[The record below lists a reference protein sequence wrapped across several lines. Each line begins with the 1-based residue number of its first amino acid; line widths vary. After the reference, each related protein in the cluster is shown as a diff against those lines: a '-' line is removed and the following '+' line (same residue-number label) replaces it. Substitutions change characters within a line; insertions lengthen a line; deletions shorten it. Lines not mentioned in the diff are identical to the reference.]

1 MTIPAIRS
9 IGVYCGSSNGSR
21 PAYAAA
27 ARELGTAIAGR
38 GIALVYGGGRVGLM
52 GAVADAAL
60 AAGGHV
66 RGIITHELLGA
77 EVGHLGLS
85 TLDVVESMHERKLAM
100 AEAADGFI
108 ALPGGFGTL
117 DELCEV
123 LTWTQLGIHRKPV
136 ALVNILGYW
145 DHFIAQAAVAAEEGF
160 MKPVHRDLLRVASD
174 PGEAIDLLLAP
185 VARPEPKWVS
195 SP

>member
-1 MTIPAIRS
+1 MTIRA

-21 PAYAAA
+21 PAYVGA
-27 ARELGTAIAGR
+27 ARDLGTAIAER

-60 AAGGHV
+60 TAGGHV

-85 TLDVVESMHERKLAM
+85 TLDVVASMHERKLAM

-108 ALPGGFGTL
+108 A
-117 DELCEV
+117 
-123 LTWTQLGIHRKPV
+123 
-136 ALVNILGYW
+136 
-145 DHFIAQAAVAAEEGF
+145 QAAVAAAEGF
-160 MKPVHRDLLRVASD
+160 VKPVHRDLLRVASD
-174 PGEAIDLLLAP
+174 PGAAIDLLLAP
-185 VARPEPKWVS
+185 VARPEPKWVDER
-195 SP
+195 P